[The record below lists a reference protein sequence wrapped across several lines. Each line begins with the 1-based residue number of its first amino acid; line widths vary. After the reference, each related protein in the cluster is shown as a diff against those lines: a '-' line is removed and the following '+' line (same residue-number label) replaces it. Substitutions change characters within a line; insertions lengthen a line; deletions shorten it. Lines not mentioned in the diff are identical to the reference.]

1 MKANWQHITHKSA
14 CFTEDRLL
22 AYLQGKLTHRECFE
36 VENHLADCEMCSDVL
51 DGLMQL
57 NGDEHRIQ
65 NAENDLRERVRVLLN
80 TTGSATRSLA
90 RPLWWAAAAVTIL
103 FVGSSVY
110 FFLYQPS
117 ERIQQAMQSVKVAST
132 PNDTF
137 TEPPKGT
144 EIALAPKDKTE
155 ETPAKLSSPK
165 SNTLQVTEDEVLVM
179 EDAISEAEETISQP
193 VVQVEPG
200 APIMRSVT
208 QSNDEAKAEP
218 LKKEEVNRVPAPAE
232 SVAEKSGRAEANKS
246 IRKTEAFDQQEWVQK
261 SDSVL
266 MLNRIVRNYLIQNDT
281 LKALN
286 TLSQIIQLEN
296 GRYKTDYLP
305 VIELIRRDKS
315 KRAIY
320 KLDELK
326 KMEE

>member
-22 AYLQGKLTHRECFE
+22 AYLQGKLTHRESFE

-57 NGDEHRIQ
+57 NGDERRIQ
-65 NAENDLRERVRVLLN
+65 NAENDLRERVSALLN

-110 FFLYQPS
+110 FFLYQPP
-117 ERIQQAMQSVKVAST
+117 ERIQQAMHSVKVAPT
-132 PNDTF
+132 PDDTF
-137 TEPPKGT
+137 IEPREGT
-144 EIALAPKDKTE
+144 KIALAAKDKFE

-165 SNTLQVTEDEVLVM
+165 SITLQLTDDVVV
-179 EDAISEAEETISQP
+179 EDAISEAEEAISQP
-193 VVQVEPG
+193 DIEVQSG
-200 APIMRSVT
+200 APVMRSVT
-208 QSNDEAKAEP
+208 QSNDEADAEP
-218 LKKEEVNRVPAPAE
+218 LTKAEVNRVPATAE
-232 SVAEKSGRAEANKS
+232 SVAEKQSGRADAKKS
-246 IRKTEAFDQQEWVQK
+246 VRITEAYDQREGVQK

-266 MLNRIVRNYLIQNDT
+266 MLNRIVRNYLSQNDT

-296 GRYKTDYLP
+296 GRYKADYLP